1 MKALIATVLLVC
13 SLSALGYQ
21 RMDFEWMHVAGAKR
35 VYLDLRNLTT
45 TGNIR
50 RYWILAYSVPQKYGA
65 GWLTYLRETDCESLE
80 STILTAKQAIQQR
93 CNVGKLLTQLAAS
106 LRTLL
111 PGFCPPLAQPKRCP
125 KRICSCGSIQA

>member
-35 VYLDLRNLTT
+35 VYLDRRNLTT

-80 STILTAKQAIQQR
+80 STILTANGYTGHTAHSLIPRAIQPIP
-93 CNVGKLLTQLAAS
+93 LLMPFRPEFMEPSMAVTDNDKAIANLACS
-106 LRTLL
+106 L
-111 PGFCPPLAQPKRCP
+111 
-125 KRICSCGSIQA
+125 